1 MNPEEKSFPPI
12 GENIQKMRKQK
23 QFTLDTLA
31 ERSGVSKSM
40 LSQIES
46 GKVNPTVATVWKIA
60 RGLGVE
66 LDALLKGMDRG
77 LKKFDIIR
85 KESTTILDTTEK
97 GPHIRV
103 LSPIEM
109 AEDLEIYLLDFE
121 KGTALHSKPHEP
133 KSEEYLTVLEGRVK
147 VRAGNNEAELN
158 TGDFIIYNCDIEHS
172 IENIHE
178 GTSRVHMI
186 VRFFKPQL
194 V

>member
-1 MNPEEKSFPPI
+1 MNLDEKSVPPI
-12 GENIQKMRKQK
+12 GKNIQKMRKQK

-66 LDALLKGMDRG
+66 LDALLKGMDRS
-77 LKKFDIIR
+77 LKKFDVFR

-109 AEDLEIYLLDFE
+109 AEDLEIYLLEFDRD
-121 KGTALHSKPHEP
+121 TALYSRPHEP
-133 KSEEYLTVLEGRVK
+133 KSEEYLTVLEGKVR
-147 VRAGNNEAELN
+147 VRAGNNEAELSA
-158 TGDFIIYNCDIEHS
+158 GDFIIYNCDIEHS
-172 IENIHE
+172 IENLNDAP
-178 GTSRVHMI
+178 SRIHMI